1 MGRIQSASLLQTHLE
16 SPCQLYD
23 EQMLDEQAEYYISRI
38 CITAHI
44 DLCSVKWKL
53 HLTLRPSA
61 VEQWAA
67 SVQHPGISLPSSLL
81 HQVDIH
87 LRLLLFIFIQNTLPL
102 LNQTPK
108 FTPNAL
114 EHNRTPCL
122 WSLAKLKSLLR
133 YLSLWMCK
141 QGAVVSGGGE
151 PIKCDLATFLCSNR
165 SILQVCFLW
174 GFFNQ
179 QVLTGFVFQ
188 LYFKI
193 VAPVRS
199 LQAIHNRLLHLSR
212 IGLDK
217 WNIALLQ
224 P

>member
-1 MGRIQSASLLQTHLE
+1 MGRIQSASLLQTHFE

-23 EQMLDEQAEYYISRI
+23 EQMLDEQTEYYISRI

-44 DLCSVKWKL
+44 GLCSVKWKL
-53 HLTLRPSA
+53 HLTLQPSA

-67 SVQHPGISLPSSLL
+67 SVQHPGIRLTSSLL

-87 LRLLLFIFIQNTLPL
+87 LRLLLFIFIQNT
-102 LNQTPK
+102 QYSK
-108 FTPNAL
+108 FTANAL
-114 EHNRTPCL
+114 EHNRTPFL
-122 WSLAKLKSLLR
+122 RSLAKLKLLLR

-151 PIKCDLATFLCSNR
+151 PIKCDLATFLCSDR
-165 SILQVCFLW
+165 SMLLVCFLF
-174 GFFNQ
+174 FFNQ

-193 VAPVRS
+193 VASVRS
-199 LQAIHNRLLHLSR
+199 LQAIHNQLLHISR

-217 WNIALLQ
+217 WNIALLK